1 MRRRPL
7 ANNNKKIKRG
17 HCPVINAVNK
27 LSLDDKVLL
36 VPLIK
41 MTNFAQNYHSS
52 DKDIPNSNNVHKT
65 VRDRTITKQFPDL
78 EQAHKTQ
85 C

>member
-1 MRRRPL
+1 
-7 ANNNKKIKRG
+7 
-17 HCPVINAVNK
+17 VNK
-27 LSLDDKVLL
+27 LSLDGKLLL

-41 MTNFAQNYHSS
+41 ITSFVQNYHSS

-65 VRDRTITKQFPDL
+65 VRDGAITKQIPDL
-78 EQAHKTQ
+78 GEAHKTQ

>member
-7 ANNNKKIKRG
+7 TNNNKKQKQGTAQSSMRW
-17 HCPVINAVNK
+17 IN
-27 LSLDDKVLL
+27 SLDGKLLL

-41 MTNFAQNYHSS
+41 MKNFVQNYHSS
-52 DKDIPNSNNVHKT
+52 DKDIPNSNNLHKT
-65 VRDRTITKQFPDL
+65 VRDRTITKQISDL
-78 EQAHKTQ
+78 RQVHKMQ

>member
-27 LSLDDKVLL
+27 LSLDGKLLL

-41 MTNFAQNYHSS
+41 MTNFVQNYHSS
-52 DKDIPNSNNVHKT
+52 DKDIPNSNNVNTT
-65 VRDRTITKQFPDL
+65 VRDRTITKQIPDL
-78 EQAHKTQ
+78 EQLGP
-85 C
+85 